1 MTGMILPVL
10 AQLPQNNPT
19 GAATNTVT
27 NTLELS
33 RATSE
38 AWNRVWLSIF
48 KAGAATGEVGLWL
61 ALVRFAITLGA
72 LSIIFLAIKEG
83 KEILARQSWSDL
95 ATMFVWPLVVLFFLS
110 GSGNLLANTVL
121 LMRQIA
127 TTQVRQVLEV
137 QVGGLTFNQAISNVA
152 LTQAARTQIDAIYL
166 ECRDKTG
173 DALITCWNDPAKRQ
187 AVERIVSDAER
198 TNNGS
203 LNTLQQYA
211 QTLFSLSA
219 PGIAATAGATIASR
233 LGNGEGIDIFEPL
246 AAPLQKLVES
256 FLWALTWAF
265 LNALEAALLVTGLF
279 APIAMALSVLPLG
292 SKPIWAWGIG
302 FMSLFGIQLGWNMLV
317 GLVASILVIA
327 SAQAIADLA
336 FPVFIAIFAPLLVTS
351 VAAGGG
357 LSLFSAL
364 NNSGGAIFNG
374 LSNLTGA
381 VTSLIVRRI

>member
-1 MTGMILPVL
+1 MTGTMLPVL
-10 AQLPQNNPT
+10 AQLPQNNPA
-19 GAATNTVT
+19 GAAARTIT
-27 NTLELS
+27 NTLDLS

-38 AWNRVWLSIF
+38 AWDRVWLSIF
-48 KAGAATGEVGLWL
+48 RTGFATGEVSLWT

-95 ATMFVWPLVVLFFLS
+95 ATLFVWPLVVLFFLS
-110 GSGNLLANTVL
+110 GGGNLLANTVL
-121 LMRQIA
+121 LMRQVA
-127 TTQVRQVLEV
+127 TAQVRQVLEV

-152 LTQAARTQIDAIYL
+152 LTQSARAQVDATYL

-173 DALITCWNDPAKRQ
+173 DALIACWNDPAKRQ
-187 AVERIVSDAER
+187 TVERIVSEAER
-198 TNNGS
+198 TNNGPLS
-203 LNTLQQYA
+203 TLQQYT
-211 QTLFSLSA
+211 QTLFSLSGS
-219 PGIAATAGATIASR
+219 GIATTTGTNMAAL
-233 LGNGEGIDIFEPL
+233 LGNGEGIDVFEPL
-246 AAPLQKLVES
+246 AAPLQKLIES

-265 LNALEAALLVTGLF
+265 LNALEATLLVTGLF
-279 APIAMALSVLPLG
+279 APIAMALSILPLG

-327 SAQAIADLA
+327 NAQAIADLA
-336 FPVFIAIFAPLLVTS
+336 FPVFIAIFAPILVTS

-364 NNSGGAIFNG
+364 NSSSGVIFNG

-381 VTSLIVRRI
+381 ITSVIVRRI

>member
-1 MTGMILPVL
+1 MTRMILPVL
-10 AQLPQNNPT
+10 AQLQNNPA
-19 GAATNTVT
+19 GAAANTVA

-38 AWNRVWLSIF
+38 AWDRVWLSIF
-48 KAGAATGEVGLWL
+48 RTGFATGEVGLWI

-121 LMRQIA
+121 LMRQVA
-127 TTQVRQVLEV
+127 TAQVRQVLEV

-152 LTQAARTQIDAIYL
+152 LTQSARTQIDAIYL

-187 AVERIVSDAER
+187 AVERIVSAAER
-198 TNNGS
+198 TNNGPLS
-203 LNTLQQYA
+203 TLQQYA
-211 QTLFSLSA
+211 QTLFSLSGVGVA
-219 PGIAATAGATIASR
+219 TTAGTNIAAL

-246 AAPLQKLVES
+246 AAPLQKLIES

-327 SAQAIADLA
+327 NAQAIADLA
-336 FPVFIAIFAPLLVTS
+336 FPVFIAIFAPILVTS

>member
-10 AQLPQNNPT
+10 AQLQNNPA
-19 GAATNTVT
+19 GAAANTVA

-38 AWNRVWLSIF
+38 AWDRVWLSIF
-48 KAGAATGEVGLWL
+48 RTGFATGEVGLWI

-127 TTQVRQVLEV
+127 TIQVRQVLEV

-152 LTQAARTQIDAIYL
+152 LTQSARTQIDAIYL

-187 AVERIVSDAER
+187 AVERIVSAAER
-198 TNNGS
+198 TNSGP

-211 QTLFSLSA
+211 QTLFSLSGA
-219 PGIAATAGATIASR
+219 GIATTAGTNIAAL

-246 AAPLQKLVES
+246 AAPLQKLIES

-279 APIAMALSVLPLG
+279 APIAVALSVLPLG

-327 SAQAIADLA
+327 NAQAIADLA
-336 FPVFIAIFAPLLVTS
+336 FPVFIAIFAPILVTS

>member
-1 MTGMILPVL
+1 MAGIILPVL
-10 AQLPQNNPT
+10 AQLQNNPA
-19 GAATNTVT
+19 GAAANTVA

-38 AWNRVWLSIF
+38 AWDRVWLSIF
-48 KAGAATGEVGLWL
+48 RTGFATGEVGLWI

-127 TTQVRQVLEV
+127 TVQVRQVLEV

-152 LTQAARTQIDAIYL
+152 LTQSARTQIDAIYL

-187 AVERIVSDAER
+187 AVERIVSAAER

-211 QTLFSLSA
+211 QTLFSLSGA
-219 PGIAATAGATIASR
+219 GVTTTAGTNIASL

-246 AAPLQKLVES
+246 TAPLQKLIES

-327 SAQAIADLA
+327 NAQAIADLA
-336 FPVFIAIFAPLLVTS
+336 FPVFIAIFAPILVTS

>member
-1 MTGMILPVL
+1 MMGMILPVL
-10 AQLPQNNPT
+10 AQLQNNPA
-19 GAATNTVT
+19 GAAANTVT

-38 AWNRVWLSIF
+38 AWDRVWLSIF
-48 KAGAATGEVGLWL
+48 RTGFATGEVGLWI
-61 ALVRFAITLGA
+61 ALVRFSITLGA

-121 LMRQIA
+121 LMRQVA

-152 LTQAARTQIDAIYL
+152 LTQSARTQIDAIYL

-187 AVERIVSDAER
+187 AVERIVSAAER
-198 TNNGS
+198 TNSGPLS
-203 LNTLQQYA
+203 TLQQYA
-211 QTLFSLSA
+211 QTLFSLSGA
-219 PGIAATAGATIASR
+219 GIATTAGTNIAAL

-246 AAPLQKLVES
+246 AAPLQKLIES

-302 FMSLFGIQLGWNMLV
+302 FMSLFGVQLGWNMLV

-327 SAQAIADLA
+327 NAQAIADLA
-336 FPVFIAIFAPLLVTS
+336 FPVFIAIFAPILVTS

>member
-1 MTGMILPVL
+1 MMGMILPVL
-10 AQLPQNNPT
+10 AQLQNNPA
-19 GAATNTVT
+19 GAAANTVA

-33 RATSE
+33 QATSE
-38 AWNRVWLSIF
+38 AWDRVWLSIF
-48 KAGAATGEVGLWL
+48 RTGFATGEVGLWI

-152 LTQAARTQIDAIYL
+152 LTQSARTQIDAIYL

-187 AVERIVSDAER
+187 AVEQIVSAVER
-198 TNNGS
+198 TNNGP

-211 QTLFSLSA
+211 QTLFSLSGA
-219 PGIAATAGATIASR
+219 GIATTAGTNIAAL

-246 AAPLQKLVES
+246 AAPLQKLIES

-327 SAQAIADLA
+327 NAQAIADLA
-336 FPVFIAIFAPLLVTS
+336 FPVFIAIFAPILVTS